1 MGRIAKLKSPVT
13 IKDVY
18 EKVKK
23 HLGLEH
29 LRLALSNIH
38 MKGNRWSE
46 SFKSKIPFL
55 LQSQR

>member
-1 MGRIAKLKSPVT
+1 MGRIAKLKSPIA
-13 IKDVY
+13 IKDVC

-38 MKGNRWSE
+38 MKGIFVIIVMQN
-46 SFKSKIPFL
+46 
-55 LQSQR
+55 

>member
-38 MKGNRWSE
+38 MKGSVIFVIIVMQKN
-46 SFKSKIPFL
+46 
-55 LQSQR
+55 